1 VEVCLDTGFE
11 SPDEAELA
19 YYKAF
24 RNLNIEAMQQVWLDD
39 HEVYCIHPGG
49 AVQSGYQQVVGSW
62 ARIFDGAQAPEVT
75 ISILSRMK
83 GNGIAVHLVEELI
96 GQGES
101 AAVVLATNVY
111 RQGARGWRMVSHH
124 GGLSP
129 RQPDGRAREPSI
141 H

>member
-1 VEVCLDTGFE
+1 LDIDFE

-24 RNLNIEAMQQVWLDD
+24 RNLNLEAMRQVWLDG

-49 AVQSGYQQVVGSW
+49 GMLSGFQQVVGSW
-62 ARIFDGAQAPEVT
+62 ARIFDGAQAPEIT
-75 ISILSRMK
+75 ISILSRLK
-83 GNGIAVHLVEELI
+83 GDGIAIHLVEEQI
-96 GQGES
+96 GKDDS

-111 RQGARGWRMVSHH
+111 RKGTRGWRMVSHH
-124 GGLSP
+124 GGLAPLEAHGQS
-129 RQPDGRAREPSI
+129 RQPSV